1 MPEAIHPMTSNHKL
15 SALLQGRTVQSTQM
29 EGGVLTLLL
38 DNGAVMTVQTGGPV
52 VGEAAGSP
60 IRAVRQAGTTL
71 CLDLDNNTSLQITTA
86 EETSSVLVRDSH
98 HALLYAD

>member
-1 MPEAIHPMTSNHKL
+1 MTSNHKL
-15 SALLQGRTVQSTQM
+15 SALLQGRTVETMQAS
-29 EGGVLTLLL
+29 GGVLTLTL
-38 DNGAVMTVQTGGPV
+38 DNGTVMTVQTGGPV

-71 CLDLDNNTSLQITTA
+71 CLDLADNASLQITTA